1 MTKSSLLKSSSL
13 ALPGLSEPSDQTA
26 PAPPSPPAVPRRRTP
41 ARTDV
46 PFDRHGNMTRASLS
60 APLRLPRMLSP
71 ADVAALLQVSTKTVR
86 RWIEA
91 GELRVYTLGR
101 QLRVSEDDLSAF
113 VKSKRK

>member
-1 MTKSSLLKSSSL
+1 
-13 ALPGLSEPSDQTA
+13 
-26 PAPPSPPAVPRRRTP
+26 
-41 ARTDV
+41 
-46 PFDRHGNMTRASLS
+46 
-60 APLRLPRMLSP
+60 MLSP